1 MSKDGIDA
9 SASLW
14 SAVLLSF
21 MYCPAFLCPS
31 GCTERLRACAV
42 TRITGQSQHVIS
54 SPRIESYSV
63 WNTERFEWKSPEV
76 QARLAFKVSGRWHYV
91 GSHSLVIIWTL
102 STLSGYCASR
112 LSSVLRVCL
121 PLFPMLSTSQDRLG
135 FIKTCHLDESSH
147 NTMALMCLHQIK
159 LKARCSDPHIPDV
172 TKSTLSCFRCLL
184 YLQLVPDKQVNSESQ
199 AELAAT
205 STK

>member
-1 MSKDGIDA
+1 MSKDGTDA

-76 QARLAFKVSGRWHYV
+76 QARPAFKGSQRWHYV
-91 GSHSLVIIWTL
+91 WSHSLVIILTL
-102 STLSGYCASR
+102 STLSGYCAS
-112 LSSVLRVCL
+112 LLCL
-121 PLFPMLSTSQDRLG
+121 PLFPMLSTSQDWLG
-135 FIKTCHLDESSH
+135 FIKTCHSDESSH
-147 NTMALMCLHQIK
+147 NMMALMCLHQIK
-159 LKARCSDPHIPDV
+159 LKTRCSDSHIPDV